1 MNTTLIFVLYVIV
14 LLLSPKRYI
23 SVLPTIPVY
32 PDNRKE
38 ALVVKRYSKNIT
50 PYYQAL
56 FQKTDRSVSDAFRER
71 VSESVRELD
80 QIISS
85 NLVTLPIYVTK
96 YSINRARPSQ
106 INREIRTLLSKTA
119 DTPAYPSGHAFQAYY
134 LAHVL
139 SARYPHKTE
148 ELWRLADECALSRVY
163 AGIHYPSDNQ
173 FSKTLV
179 KILYR

>member
-1 MNTTLIFVLYVIV
+1 MNRASLLFLCMIV

-23 SVLPTIPVY
+23 SILPTIPLY
-32 PDNRKE
+32 PNNREE
-38 ALVVKRYSKNIT
+38 ALIVKRYTESVSS
-50 PYYQAL
+50 YYQGL
-56 FQKTDRSVSDAFRER
+56 FQKTDRSVSDAFGER
-71 VSESVRELD
+71 VSESIQELD
-80 QIISS
+80 QMIMGAQVVI
-85 NLVTLPIYVTK
+85 PIYLTK
-96 YSINRARPSQ
+96 YTINRARPAQ
-106 INREIRTLLSKTA
+106 INPEIRVLASKTA

-139 SARYPHKTE
+139 SKRYPPQTA

-163 AGIHYPSDNQ
+163 AGLHYPSDNH

>member
-1 MNTTLIFVLYVIV
+1 MKATVIFILYVIV

-23 SVLPTIPVY
+23 SVFPTIPVY
-32 PDNRKE
+32 PDNHKE
-38 ALVVKRYSKNIT
+38 ALIVKRYTESA
-50 PYYQAL
+50 PSYYRGL
-56 FQKTDRSVSDAFRER
+56 FQKTDRSVSDAFGER

-80 QIISS
+80 QMIAS

-96 YSINRARPSQ
+96 YSINRARPAQVNSA
-106 INREIRTLLSKTA
+106 IRVLTSKTA

-139 SARYPHKTE
+139 SKSYPHKTE

-163 AGIHYPSDNQ
+163 AGLHYPSDNQ

>member
-1 MNTTLIFVLYVIV
+1 MNKASLLFLYIIV

-23 SVLPTIPVY
+23 SILPTIPVY
-32 PDNRKE
+32 PNNREE
-38 ALVVKRYSKNIT
+38 ALIVKRYTDRIP
-50 PYYQAL
+50 PYYRSL
-56 FQKTDRSVSDAFRER
+56 FQKTDRSVSDAFVER

-80 QIISS
+80 QMIMGAQV
-85 NLVTLPIYVTK
+85 VTPIYITK
-96 YSINRARPSQ
+96 YTINRARPAQ
-106 INREIRTLLSKTA
+106 INSEIRVLTSTTA

-139 SARYPHKTE
+139 SKRYPPQTD

-163 AGIHYPSDNQ
+163 AGLHYPSDNH

>member
-1 MNTTLIFVLYVIV
+1 MNRASLLFLCMIV

-23 SVLPTIPVY
+23 SILPTIPLY
-32 PDNRKE
+32 PNNREE
-38 ALVVKRYSKNIT
+38 ALIVKRYTDQIP
-50 PYYQAL
+50 PYYRSL
-56 FQKTDRSVSDAFRER
+56 FQKTDRSVSDAFGER
-71 VSESVRELD
+71 VSESIRELD
-80 QIISS
+80 QMIMRKF
-85 NLVTLPIYVTK
+85 VTIPIYLTK
-96 YSINRARPSQ
+96 YTINRARPAQ
-106 INREIRTLLSKTA
+106 INSEIRVLASKTA

-139 SARYPHKTE
+139 SKRYPPQTA

-163 AGIHYPSDNQ
+163 AGLHYPSDNH